1 MNKFVLVL
9 NTFNVKEYEKYK
21 TIESYIVGN
30 NEFGVRLPKD
40 FEIVDIKKLKKESSK
55 KILVAVNKIFHE
67 YEIEGLKEYLKQ
79 LKEIDIDGIVFSD
92 FAVYKIVRDLKWEV
106 YLSYSTDTTI
116 TSSSFSHL
124 AKEKQIDNVE
134 LAKELTLKEI
144 KDINNKKLSSLTLFI
159 HGHIYMYNSFR
170 NIISSYFDNYDSK
183 KPSEDLYLFDE
194 ERDSYYPIY
203 ESEKGTNI
211 LSSYDQMS
219 IKFIKDIFSLNI
231 EFLKL
236 DSFGYTEEDFI
247 FIFKKYNDLLNLFN
261 EEVEDSI
268 FDFKVKETIKEIE
281 KKVDYKKFNTGFLK
295 KKTIF

>member
-9 NTFNVKEYEKYK
+9 NTFDIKEYENYD

-30 NEFGVRLPKD
+30 NKFGIRLPKD
-40 FEIVDIKKLKKESSK
+40 FEISNIKELKKKSNK
-55 KILVAVNKIFHE
+55 KILIAVNKIFHE
-67 YEIEGLKEYLKQ
+67 YEIEDLKEYLKQ
-79 LKEIDIDGIVFSD
+79 LKEINVDGIIFSD
-92 FAVYKIVRDLKWEV
+92 FAVYKIVKDLKWDT

-116 TSSSFSHL
+116 TSASFSNL
-124 AKEKQIDNVE
+124 AKENKIDNIE

-144 KDINNKKLSSLTLFI
+144 KEINEKKDSSLTLFI

-170 NIISSYFDNYDSK
+170 NIISSYFNNYDLQ
-183 KPSEDLYLFDE
+183 KPEEDLYLFDE
-194 ERDSYYPIY
+194 EREAYYPIL
-203 ESEKGTNI
+203 ESKKGTHI

-219 IKFIKDIFSLNI
+219 IKFIKDIFSLNV

-236 DSFGYTEEDFI
+236 DSFGYNKEDFI

-261 EEVEDSI
+261 KNIKEDI
-268 FDFKVKETIKEIE
+268 FDLEVKKTIKEIE
-281 KKVDYKKFNTGFLK
+281 EKVDYKKFNTGFLK

>member
-9 NTFNVKEYEKYK
+9 NTFDIKEYENYD

-30 NEFGVRLPKD
+30 NKFGIRLPKD
-40 FEIVDIKKLKKESSK
+40 FEISNIKELKKKSNK
-55 KILVAVNKIFHE
+55 KILIAVNKIFHE
-67 YEIEGLKEYLKQ
+67 YEIEDLKEYLKQ
-79 LKEIDIDGIVFSD
+79 LKEINVDGIIFSD
-92 FAVYKIVRDLKWEV
+92 FAVYKIVKDLKWDT

-116 TSSSFSHL
+116 TSASFSNL
-124 AKEKQIDNVE
+124 AKENKIDNIE

-144 KDINNKKLSSLTLFI
+144 KEINEKKDSSLTLFI

-170 NIISSYFDNYDSK
+170 NIISSYFNNYDFQ
-183 KPSEDLYLFDE
+183 KPEEDLYLFDE
-194 ERDSYYPIY
+194 EREAYYPIL
-203 ESEKGTNI
+203 ESKKGTHI

-219 IKFIKDIFSLNI
+219 IKFIKDIFSLNV

-236 DSFGYTEEDFI
+236 DSFGYNEEDFI

-261 EEVEDSI
+261 ENVKEDI
-268 FDFKVKETIKEIE
+268 FDLEVKKTIKEIE
-281 KKVDYKKFNTGFLK
+281 EKVDYKKFNTGFLK